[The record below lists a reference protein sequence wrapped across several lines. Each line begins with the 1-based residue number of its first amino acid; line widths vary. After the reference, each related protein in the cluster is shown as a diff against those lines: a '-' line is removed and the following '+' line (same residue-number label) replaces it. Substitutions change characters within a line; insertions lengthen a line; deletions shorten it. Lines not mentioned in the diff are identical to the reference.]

1 MKFITIT
8 LVVLALASI
17 NEAAADNSMKIRQ
30 LDQGWIGLVKQTD
43 PFDSSKSEVFQITK
57 SGFTFRC
64 GELNMEAN
72 SYGFESLSFGAD
84 LRYMVDDQAPVEKRG
99 RFSTYLGGSDMVTDS
114 RYFSFNLNGTDVEA
128 MKAGNAIKVAGKYSS
143 TGWQTKTLSLM
154 GFTSAYNLM
163 CN

>member
-1 MKFITIT
+1 MAFFTIT
-8 LVVLALASI
+8 LVVLALAGI
-17 NEAAADNSMKIRQ
+17 NEAAADDSMKIRQ
-30 LDQGWIGLVKQTD
+30 LDQGWIGLAKQTD

-64 GELNMEAN
+64 GELNMEVN

-84 LRYMVDDQAPVEKRG
+84 LKYMVDDQSPVEKRG
-99 RFSTYLGGSDMVTDS
+99 QFSTYLGGSDMVTDS
-114 RYFSFNLNGTDVEA
+114 RYFSFNLNRTDVEA
-128 MKAGNAIKVAGKYSS
+128 IKAGNAMKVAGKYSN
-143 TGWQTKTLSLM
+143 TGWQTKSLSLI